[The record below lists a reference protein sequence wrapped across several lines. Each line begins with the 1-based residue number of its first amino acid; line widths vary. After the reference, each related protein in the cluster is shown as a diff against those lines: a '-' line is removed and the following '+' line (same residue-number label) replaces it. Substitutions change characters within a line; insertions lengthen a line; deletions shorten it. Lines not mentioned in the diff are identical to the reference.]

1 MLNAIRQQGP
11 FQSVIEIKML
21 GKDAKALESNQEK
34 LSSKRNA
41 QMIFQLT
48 TVDHDLKLQFSCH
61 IDEKKVT

>member
-1 MLNAIRQQGP
+1 
-11 FQSVIEIKML
+11 ML

-41 QMIFQLT
+41 QMIFQWT